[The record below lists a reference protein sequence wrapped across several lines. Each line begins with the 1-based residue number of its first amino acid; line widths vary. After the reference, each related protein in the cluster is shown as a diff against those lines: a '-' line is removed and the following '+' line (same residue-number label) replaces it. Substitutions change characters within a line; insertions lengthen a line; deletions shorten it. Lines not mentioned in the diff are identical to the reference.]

1 MRPRACG
8 PAQTYP
14 EGSTM
19 KGGKYQILCVDDD
32 QDILQTLKMVLEKN
46 GYAAVQASSAEE
58 GYRKYQEAQP
68 DFVIV
73 DLMMEQIDSGTNLVT
88 KIKALGNKAPLYML
102 SSMGDEL
109 SQTTNVNKLGLDG
122 VFQKPIDSKTLLA
135 TLKAKL
141 K

>member
-1 MRPRACG
+1 
-8 PAQTYP
+8 
-14 EGSTM
+14 M
-19 KGGKYQILCVDDD
+19 KGGKYQILTVDDD
-32 QDILQTLKMVLEKN
+32 QDILQTLKMILEKN
-46 GYAAVQASSAEE
+46 GYEAVQASSGEE
-58 GYRKYQEAQP
+58 GYKKYQEAQP

-88 KIKALGNKAPLYML
+88 KIKALGCKAPIYML
-102 SSMGDEL
+102 SSMGDEM

-122 VFQKPIDSKTLLA
+122 VFQKPIDPKTLIA

>member
-1 MRPRACG
+1 
-8 PAQTYP
+8 
-14 EGSTM
+14 M

-46 GYAAVQASSAEE
+46 GYEMLEASSAEE
-58 GYRKYQEAQP
+58 GYRKYKESQP
-68 DFVIV
+68 DFVLV
-73 DLMMEQIDSGTNLVT
+73 DLMMEQIDSGTSLVT

-109 SQTTNVNKLGLDG
+109 SQTTSVDTLGLDG
-122 VFQKPIDSKTLLA
+122 VFQKPIDPKALLA
-135 TLKAKL
+135 TLKARL

>member
-1 MRPRACG
+1 
-8 PAQTYP
+8 
-14 EGSTM
+14 M

-32 QDILQTLKMVLEKN
+32 QDILQTLKMILEKN
-46 GYAAVQASSAEE
+46 GYVAVQASSAEE
-58 GYRKYQEAQP
+58 GYRKYQESQP
-68 DFVIV
+68 DFVLV

-88 KIKALGNKAPLYML
+88 KIKALGSKAPIYML
-102 SSMGDEL
+102 SSMGDEM

-122 VFQKPIDSKTLLA
+122 VFQKPIDPKTLVA

>member
-1 MRPRACG
+1 
-8 PAQTYP
+8 
-14 EGSTM
+14 M
-19 KGGKYQILCVDDD
+19 KGGKFQILCVDDD
-32 QDILQTLKMVLEKN
+32 PDILQTLKMVLEKN
-46 GYAAVQASSAEE
+46 GYEMIQASSAEE
-58 GYRKYQEAQP
+58 GLRRFEEVAP

-88 KIKALGNKAPLYML
+88 KIKALGNRAPLYML

-109 SQTTNVNKLGLDG
+109 SQTTNVTRLGLDG
-122 VFQKPIDSKTLLA
+122 VFQKPIDPKALLA

>member
-1 MRPRACG
+1 
-8 PAQTYP
+8 
-14 EGSTM
+14 M

-32 QDILQTLKMVLEKN
+32 QDILQTLKMILEKN
-46 GYAAVQASSAEE
+46 GYEAVQASSAEE
-58 GYRKYQEAQP
+58 GYKKYQEVQP
-68 DFVIV
+68 DFIVV

-88 KIKALGNKAPLYML
+88 KIKALGSKAPIFML
-102 SSMGDEL
+102 SSMGDEM

-122 VFQKPIDSKTLLA
+122 VFQKPIDPKTLVA

>member
-1 MRPRACG
+1 
-8 PAQTYP
+8 
-14 EGSTM
+14 M

-32 QDILQTLKMVLEKN
+32 ADILQTLKMVLEKN
-46 GYAAVQASSAEE
+46 GYAMIGASSAED
-58 GYRKYQEAQP
+58 GYRKYQETKP
-68 DFVIV
+68 DFVLV

-122 VFQKPIDSKTLLA
+122 VFQKPVHPKTLLSI
-135 TLKAKL
+135 LKKKL
-141 K
+141 G

>member
-1 MRPRACG
+1 
-8 PAQTYP
+8 
-14 EGSTM
+14 M

-32 QDILQTLKMVLEKN
+32 SDILATMKMVLDKN
-46 GYAAVQASSAEE
+46 GYEMVAASSAEE
-58 GYRKYQEAQP
+58 GYRKYQEVQP

-73 DLMMEQIDSGTNLVT
+73 DLMMEQIDSGTTLVT

-102 SSMGDEL
+102 SSMGDDL
-109 SQTTNVNKLGLDG
+109 NQTTNVTKLGLDG
-122 VFQKPIDSKTLLA
+122 VFQKPIDPKMLVA